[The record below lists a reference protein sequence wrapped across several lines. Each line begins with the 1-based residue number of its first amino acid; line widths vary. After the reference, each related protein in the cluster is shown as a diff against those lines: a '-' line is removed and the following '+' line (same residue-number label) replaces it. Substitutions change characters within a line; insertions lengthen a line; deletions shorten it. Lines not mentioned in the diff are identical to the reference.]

1 MTTQNKLGI
10 WMDHSNAQL
19 IVFIT
24 EDSATISLDLI
35 HSLYDKTGSNGR
47 SEHLVHNKENQEQY
61 AYYLK
66 LGDVIQD
73 FDEVLLFGPTNA
85 KVELYN
91 ILKSDQKF
99 TKTKIELQQAD
110 KMTDNQ
116 QHAFVKNH
124 FTKK

>member
-19 IVFIT
+19 IVFTAENSETIFL
-24 EDSATISLDLI
+24 DSR
-35 HSLYDKTGSNGR
+35 HSLADQIGSNGR
-47 SEHLVHNKENQEQY
+47 SEHMMHNKENQDQY
-61 AYYLK
+61 AFYSK
-66 LGDVIQD
+66 LGDVIKD

-99 TKTKIELQQAD
+99 SKTKIELQQAE

>member
-19 IVFIT
+19 ILFIAENSET
-24 EDSATISLDLI
+24 VSLDLVL
-35 HSLYDKTGSNGR
+35 SLYDKTGSNGR

-66 LGDVIQD
+66 LGEVIKD

-91 ILKSDQKF
+91 ILKLEQKF
-99 TKTKIELQQAD
+99 TKIKIELQQAD

>member
-19 IVFIT
+19 IVFTAENSEI
-24 EDSATISLDLI
+24 ISLDST
-35 HSLYDKTGSNGR
+35 HSSDDKTRSNGR
-47 SEHLVHNKENQEQY
+47 SEHMMHNKENQDQY
-61 AYYLK
+61 AFYSK
-66 LGDVIQD
+66 LGDVIKD

-99 TKTKIELQQAD
+99 SKTKIELQQAD

>member
-10 WMDHSNAQL
+10 WMDHSTAQL
-19 IVFIT
+19 IVFT
-24 EDSATISLDLI
+24 AENLETVSLDST
-35 HSLYDKTGSNGR
+35 HSLDDKSGSNGR
-47 SEHLVHNKENQEQY
+47 SEHMMHNKENQDQY
-61 AYYLK
+61 AFYSK
-66 LGDVIQD
+66 LGDVIKD

-91 ILKSDQKF
+91 MLKSDQKF

>member
-19 IVFIT
+19 IVFT
-24 EDSATISLDLI
+24 AENSETISLDST
-35 HSLYDKTGSNGR
+35 HSLDDKSGSNGR
-47 SEHLVHNKENQEQY
+47 SEHMMHNKENQDQY
-61 AYYLK
+61 AFYSK
-66 LGDVIQD
+66 LGDVIKD

>member
-19 IVFIT
+19 IVFT
-24 EDSATISLDLI
+24 ADNSETVSLDST
-35 HSLYDKTGSNGR
+35 HSLDDKSGSNGR
-47 SEHLVHNKENQEQY
+47 SEHMMHNKENQDQY
-61 AYYLK
+61 AFYSK
-66 LGDVIQD
+66 LGDVIKD

-91 ILKSDQKF
+91 ILKLDQKF